1 MSSCL
6 PILTSRLSCFPQS
19 SSYLLLSLPPFLS
32 FIVSLHFTPCIIY
45 PSLHSVVFFISLF
58 FSHYPMLPLYLPIR
72 PLLRNEISLMIMECV
87 ILINFILCC
96 FLKHPIDGAVAH
108 DWKSSV
114 IAPAPFLF
122 CWRQNL
128 YLPFSS
134 FTVGLI
140 VPCASNKDWTNDLT
154 LIMLFSLK
162 SPSPRNYKNTT
173 HYKKVYSWSALH
185 LPFKWTDDPKKYL
198 CQITETHYTSV
209 LETIFYLYPLSDFYL
224 EEFHFKSI
232 IWSYKCSHNFKFL
245 KSRGINASFDF
256 ILPYHLQGLW
266 LN

>member
-1 MSSCL
+1 MLFFPSFLFFPSNSLCFSYSLTFFLSLKLPCLNYFPRFLLPAGIASSFFFCNIFLPLSFLPFIFSLHFHSIWLKFLCLSSCL

-108 DWKSSV
+108 D
-114 IAPAPFLF
+114 
-122 CWRQNL
+122 
-128 YLPFSS
+128 
-134 FTVGLI
+134 
-140 VPCASNKDWTNDLT
+140 
-154 LIMLFSLK
+154 
-162 SPSPRNYKNTT
+162 
-173 HYKKVYSWSALH
+173 
-185 LPFKWTDDPKKYL
+185 
-198 CQITETHYTSV
+198 
-209 LETIFYLYPLSDFYL
+209 
-224 EEFHFKSI
+224 
-232 IWSYKCSHNFKFL
+232 
-245 KSRGINASFDF
+245 
-256 ILPYHLQGLW
+256 
-266 LN
+266 